1 MNKDITAQLWLQDF
15 INTYLEVE
23 ALLRSKIHEITK
35 HNTDLEDL
43 KINALRDMFEAK

>member
-1 MNKDITAQLWLQDF
+1 MNKDITSQLRLQDF

-35 HNTDLEDL
+35 NNKDLEGF
-43 KINALRDMFEAK
+43 KNSAMKEMFEAK